1 MSAQSKEHGIRV
13 EGWKTTSHTS
23 GDAPRVLTE
32 PLPNAP
38 NAPPVPAPQDP
49 TIAAGRRAWSL
60 LHNYRGCDPQ
70 WVELWEHFIP
80 SGGCSCKEGY
90 KAILKEH
97 PFDYSSPHAFFASG
111 VALHNA
117 VNRKLEKPKITLDE
131 ARQIWNR
138 TDSQTQ
144 ECCNGTTCNNAGEK
158 CCRER
163 A

>member
-13 EGWKTTSHTS
+13 EGWKTTSHAS

-49 TIAAGRRAWSL
+49 TIAAGRRAWLL

-70 WVELWEHFIP
+70 WVGLWEHFIP

-90 KAILKEH
+90 KAILKDH
-97 PFDYSSPHAFFASG
+97 PFDYSSPDAFFASG

-117 VNRKLEKPKITLDE
+117 VNRKLEKPEITLDD

-138 TDSQTQ
+138 TDSLTQ
-144 ECCNGTTCNNAGEK
+144 EFCNGTKCNNAGEK